1 LNGQRNGAEI
11 NRNPENFRR
20 PALAVRDA
28 AVEPHLTERLWRDDA
43 SVADASAIT
52 AELTDAVIDRL
63 LSVPPDLEARV
74 YEAMRYSALA
84 PGKRM
89 RPLLVLAG
97 ARLFGVV
104 ERSALQVAAA
114 IEMVH
119 AYSLI
124 HDDLPAMD
132 NSDLRR
138 GRPTCHKKFD
148 DATAVLA
155 GDGLLTMAFGVL
167 AHPDTHGDPAVRC
180 ELVAALAQAAGAAGM
195 VGGQMIDLIAEKQIL
210 DIGATTRLQ
219 RMKTG
224 ALIAFA
230 CEAGAILAK
239 APAEMRTALRGY
251 AHDLGLA
258 FQIADDLLDIEGS
271 AAETGKPIGADAAAG
286 KATFVSILGVERARA
301 QAELLVR
308 QAAAHLDLFEERAEL
323 LRQVARFVV
332 NRRM

>member
-1 LNGQRNGAEI
+1 
-11 NRNPENFRR
+11 
-20 PALAVRDA
+20 V
-28 AVEPHLTERLWRDDA
+28 TETLWRDDVT
-43 SVADASAIT
+43 VAHALAIA
-52 AELTDAVIDRL
+52 AELTDALIGRL
-63 LSVPPDLEARV
+63 LEVPPGLESRV

-84 PGKRM
+84 PGKRL

-97 ARLFGVV
+97 ARLFGVAT
-104 ERSALQVAAA
+104 RSALQVAAA

-138 GRPTCHKKFD
+138 GRPTCHKEFD

-167 AHPDTHGDPAVRC
+167 SDPDTHGDPAVRC
-180 ELVAALAQAAGAAGM
+180 ELVAELARAAGAAGM
-195 VGGQMIDLIAEKQIL
+195 VGGQMIDLIAEKQTL
-210 DIGATTRLQ
+210 DIGAITRLQ

-224 ALIAFA
+224 ALIAFS
-230 CEAGAILAK
+230 CEAGAMLAK
-239 APAEMRTALRGY
+239 APPELRTALRGY

-258 FQIADDLLDIEGS
+258 FQIADDLLDVEGS
-271 AAETGKPIGADAAAG
+271 AADIGKPVGADAAAG

-308 QAAAHLDLFEERAEL
+308 QAVAHLDLFSERAEL

-332 NRRM
+332 NRRT

>member
-1 LNGQRNGAEI
+1 VGR
-11 NRNPENFRR
+11 
-20 PALAVRDA
+20 AV
-28 AVEPHLTERLWRDDA
+28 TETLWADTV
-43 SVADASAIT
+43 SVAEASAMT
-52 AELTDAVIDRL
+52 AELTDALLGRL
-63 LSVPPDLEARV
+63 LTAPAGLEARV

-84 PGKRM
+84 PGKRL

-97 ARLFGVV
+97 ARLFGVHR
-104 ERSALQVAAA
+104 RSALQVAAA

-138 GRPTCHKKFD
+138 GRPTCHKEFD
-148 DATAVLA
+148 EATAVLA
-155 GDGLLTMAFGVL
+155 GDGLLTMAFEVL
-167 AHPDTHGDPAVRC
+167 AHPDTHGDPTVRA
-180 ELVAALAQAAGAAGM
+180 ELVSALAIAAGPAGM
-195 VGGQMIDLIAEKQIL
+195 VGGQMIDLIAEKQRL
-210 DIGATTRLQ
+210 DIGAITRLQ

-239 APAEMRTALRGY
+239 AATERRTALRGY

-258 FQIADDLLDIEGS
+258 FQIADDLLDVEGS
-271 AAETGKPIGADAAAG
+271 AAETGKPVGADAAAG

-301 QAELLVR
+301 QAELLVS
-308 QAAAHLDLFEERAEL
+308 QAIAHLELFEDKAEL

-332 NRRM
+332 DRRT